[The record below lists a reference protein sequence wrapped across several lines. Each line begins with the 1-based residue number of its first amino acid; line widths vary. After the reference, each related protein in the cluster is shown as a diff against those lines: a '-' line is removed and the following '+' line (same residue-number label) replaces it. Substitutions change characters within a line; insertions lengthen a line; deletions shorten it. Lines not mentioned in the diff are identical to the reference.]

1 MVNDLDYQNITFAV
15 SKKDDSKIEKKNDI
29 CINIFCYEN
38 YLVYLVHVSD
48 KIFED
53 CIDLL
58 LITDQN
64 KLHYTYIKDFNR
76 CIYNKAK
83 NKNRKHFFRYCLQ
96 FLSSEK
102 VKIEH
107 KNIWFRINGKQ
118 SVKLTSC
125 SIKFKNHLK
134 QLAVPF
140 RIYADFQYVLKRVQ

>member
-1 MVNDLDYQNITFAV
+1 MIVRL
-15 SKKDDSKIEKKNDI
+15 KKNDI
-29 CINIFCYEN
+29 CINIFCYKN

-58 LITDQN
+58 LIIDQN
-64 KLHYTYIKDFNR
+64 KSHYTYIKDFNR
-76 CIYNKAK
+76 RIYNKAK

-96 FLSSEK
+96 CLSSEK

-107 KNIWFRINGKQ
+107 KKICLWINGKQ
-118 SVKLTSC
+118 SVKLTNC
-125 SIKFKNHLK
+125 SIKFKNHFK

-140 RIYADFQYVLKRVQ
+140 MTLLTNLY

>member
-96 FLSSEK
+96 CLSSEK

-107 KNIWFRINGKQ
+107 KKK
-118 SVKLTSC
+118 SV
-125 SIKFKNHLK
+125 
-134 QLAVPF
+134 
-140 RIYADFQYVLKRVQ
+140 